1 MRAARTRFR
10 VRYAETDGQR
20 IAHHAVYPVWFEMGR
35 ADLLRDLGLDYGAM
49 EEAGTFMVV
58 ADLHVRYRR
67 PVHYDEELV
76 LETTVREIGRSSV
89 MVAYCLWRDAVEV
102 ATGETLM
109 VMVGAEGRPI
119 AVPSALRDALAAPQ
133 AVGWQGDAPPPDL
146 A

>member
-1 MRAARTRFR
+1 MRTAQTRFR

-35 ADLLRDLGLDYGAM
+35 ADLLRELGFDYAAM
-49 EEAGTFMVV
+49 ERAGMFMVV

-67 PVHYDEELV
+67 PVHYDEEL
-76 LETTVREIGRSSV
+76 LLDTTVREIGRSSV
-89 MVAYCLWRDAVEV
+89 QVAYRLWRDDVEV

-119 AVPSALRDALAAPQ
+119 SVPSALKDVLAPLEAE
-133 AVGWQGDAPPPDL
+133 GWQGDAPPPDL

>member
-1 MRAARTRFR
+1 MRTARTRFR

-35 ADLLRDLGLDYGAM
+35 ADLLRELGVDYAAM
-49 EEAGTFMVV
+49 ERAGTFMVV
-58 ADLHVRYRR
+58 ADLRVRYRR
-67 PVHYDEELV
+67 PVHYDEELL
-76 LETTVREIGRSSV
+76 LETTVRGIGRSSV
-89 MVAYCLWRDAVEV
+89 QVAYRLWRDDVEV

-119 AVPSALRDALAAPQ
+119 SMPSALKDVLAPLEAE
-133 AVGWQGDAPPPDL
+133 GWQGDAPPPAL

>member
-89 MVAYCLWRDAVEV
+89 MVAYCLWRDDVEV

-133 AVGWQGDAPPPDL
+133 AEGWQGDAPPPDL